1 MAFCPF
7 SRAACNLL
15 IPKCGSRFLALKG
28 AVMIPVSRSSALTT
42 KTLTS
47 SRRNGMSGLSQASS
61 DLYSDETLT
70 YAPLRGSCFYQQD
83 HPQKTPTVLKRAA
96 NYPQPGSRNKFQE
109 LLEADAVARAAME
122 ASKRPSSVAS
132 AEDTLPQP
140 SVDSG
145 RQHPGT
151 GKDEFTF
158 AISVLGNR
166 IKLSITPKR
175 P

>member
-1 MAFCPF
+1 M
-7 SRAACNLL
+7 
-15 IPKCGSRFLALKG
+15 GSSFH
-28 AVMIPVSRSSALTT
+28 
-42 KTLTS
+42 
-47 SRRNGMSGLSQASS
+47 
-61 DLYSDETLT
+61 
-70 YAPLRGSCFYQQD
+70 QD
-83 HPQKTPTVLKRAA
+83 HLPQKSPTVQKRAT
-96 NYPQPGSRNKFQE
+96 NYTKPGSRNKFQA

-132 AEDTLPQP
+132 VEDTRPQP

-166 IKLSITPKR
+166 IKLSVTPKR

>member
-1 MAFCPF
+1 
-7 SRAACNLL
+7 
-15 IPKCGSRFLALKG
+15 
-28 AVMIPVSRSSALTT
+28 MIPVSRSSALTT
-42 KTLTS
+42 RTLTS

-70 YAPLRGSCFYQQD
+70 YAPLMGSSFYQQD
-83 HPQKTPTVLKRAA
+83 HPQKTPTLQKRAA

-109 LLEADAVARAAME
+109 LLETDVVARAAME

-132 AEDTLPQP
+132 AEDTRPQP

-145 RQHPGT
+145 RQHLGT
-151 GKDEFTF
+151 GKDEVTF

-166 IKLSITPKR
+166 IKLSVTPKR

>member
-1 MAFCPF
+1 
-7 SRAACNLL
+7 
-15 IPKCGSRFLALKG
+15 
-28 AVMIPVSRSSALTT
+28 MIPVSRSSALTT
-42 KTLTS
+42 RTLTS

-61 DLYSDETLT
+61 DLYSDESLT
-70 YAPLRGSCFYQQD
+70 YAPLMGSSFYQQD
-83 HPQKTPTVLKRAA
+83 HPQKTPTVQKRAA
-96 NYPQPGSRNKFQE
+96 NYAQPGSRNKFQE

-132 AEDTLPQP
+132 AEDTRPQP
-140 SVDSG
+140 SVDSV

-151 GKDEFTF
+151 GKDEFSL

-166 IKLSITPKR
+166 IKLSVTPKR

>member
-1 MAFCPF
+1 M
-7 SRAACNLL
+7 
-15 IPKCGSRFLALKG
+15 GS
-28 AVMIPVSRSSALTT
+28 S
-42 KTLTS
+42 
-47 SRRNGMSGLSQASS
+47 
-61 DLYSDETLT
+61 
-70 YAPLRGSCFYQQD
+70 FYQQD
-83 HPQKTPTVLKRAA
+83 HPQKTPTVQKRAA
-96 NYPQPGSRNKFQE
+96 NYAQPGSRNKFQE

-132 AEDTLPQP
+132 AEDTRPQP

-145 RQHPGT
+145 RQHAGT

-166 IKLSITPKR
+166 IKLSVTPKR